1 MVDIEINP
9 YLKLFQKQKNRQPKI
24 GSTNYKYRIDQLNKL
39 QFAIEKTYRKQII
52 EALQKDLGKPKVES
66 ELTEIYQIVGEIKH
80 AKKYLHKWMRQQK
93 V

>member
-9 YLKLFQKQKNRQPKI
+9 YLKLFQKQKNRQLKI

-52 EALQKDLGKPKVES
+52 EALQKDLGKPKVNP
-66 ELTEIYQIVGEIKH
+66 H
-80 AKKYLHKWMRQQK
+80 
-93 V
+93 